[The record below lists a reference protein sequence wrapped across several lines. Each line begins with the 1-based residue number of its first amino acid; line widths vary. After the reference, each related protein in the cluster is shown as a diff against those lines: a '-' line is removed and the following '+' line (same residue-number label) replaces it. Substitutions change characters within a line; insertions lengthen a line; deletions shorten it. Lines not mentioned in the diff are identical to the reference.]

1 MIYYAQVK
9 RYEGYKV
16 KEFVKVYT
24 NNQEDIEKF
33 IMTTLKNNGSIL
45 AETSHKYK
53 KVFQTF
59 PSMELIYVTDLHFNQ
74 DSPNV
79 FRNKIV
85 AFNET
90 KNRAYMSTK
99 VMQKDE
105 EFFISTPY
113 ISSATG
119 HTCITVMKKENEQYV
134 FMDLRLSTLLGRLGL
149 IELHPAFNDFT
160 KFFYKAVGFSLM
172 AFAFFSVVYA
182 LFSYG
187 ESILNRGD
195 MTLDAIFKPIVA
207 LTLGL
212 AIFDLA
218 KTILEREVFF
228 KNYSK
233 ENEDA
238 NVLTKFS
245 IAIIIALSIEALMV
259 VFKIALHDYSQMI
272 YALYLIIG
280 IALII
285 VSLGLYSYLTRRQ

>member
-1 MIYYAQVK
+1 
-9 RYEGYKV
+9 
-16 KEFVKVYT
+16 
-24 NNQEDIEKF
+24 
-33 IMTTLKNNGSIL
+33 
-45 AETSHKYK
+45 
-53 KVFQTF
+53 
-59 PSMELIYVTDLHFNQ
+59 
-74 DSPNV
+74 
-79 FRNKIV
+79 
-85 AFNET
+85 
-90 KNRAYMSTK
+90 MSTK

-105 EFFISTPY
+105 EFFVSTPY

-160 KFFYKAVGFSLM
+160 QFFYKAVGFSLM
-172 AFAFFSVVYA
+172 AFAFFAVVYA

-187 ESILNRGD
+187 AGILQSGD
-195 MTLDAIFKPIVA
+195 MTLDAIFRPIVA

-228 KNYSK
+228 KNYSR

-285 VSLGLYSYLTRRQ
+285 VSLGVYSYLTRHP

>member
-1 MIYYAQVK
+1 
-9 RYEGYKV
+9 V
-16 KEFVKVYT
+16 KEFIKVYEE
-24 NNQEDIEKF
+24 NQEDIEKF
-33 IMTTLKNNGSIL
+33 VITTLKNNGSFL
-45 AETSHKYK
+45 TETSSSYK
-53 KVFQTF
+53 NIFQTF
-59 PSMELIYVTDLHFNQ
+59 PSLELVYVTDKEFIQCDANI
-74 DSPNV
+74 
-79 FRNKIV
+79 FRNKK
-85 AFNET
+85 ELSS
-90 KNRAYMSTK
+90 KGKDRSYMSTK
-99 VMQKDE
+99 VLQKDDA
-105 EFFISTPY
+105 FSISTPY

-119 HTCITVMKKENEQYV
+119 HTCITVMKKEKDRFV
-134 FMDLRLSTLLGRLGL
+134 FLDFRLSALLGRLGL
-149 IELHPAFNDFT
+149 VELNPSFNAFT

-172 AFAFFSVVYA
+172 AFAFFAIIYA
-182 LFSYG
+182 VFGYVSSIFISGDFS
-187 ESILNRGD
+187 
-195 MTLDAIFKPIVA
+195 LDAIFKPIVA

-233 ENEDA
+233 EDEDV

-285 VSLGLYSYLTRRQ
+285 VSLGIYSYLSRK

>member
-1 MIYYAQVK
+1 M
-9 RYEGYKV
+9 
-16 KEFVKVYT
+16 KEFIKVYEE
-24 NNQEDIEKF
+24 NREDIEKF
-33 IMTTLKNNGSIL
+33 IITTLKNNGSIL
-45 AETSHKYK
+45 AETSRKYK
-53 KVFQTF
+53 KLFKTF
-59 PSMELIYVTDLHFNQ
+59 PSMELAYITDEDFNQ
-74 DSPNV
+74 SDANV
-79 FRNKIV
+79 FRNRTEVSAKGR
-85 AFNET
+85 
-90 KNRAYMSTK
+90 NRAYMSTK
-99 VMQKDE
+99 VMQKDDS
-105 EFFISTPY
+105 FSISTPY

-119 HTCITVMKKENEQYV
+119 HTCITVMKKEEGKYI
-134 FMDLRLSTLLGRLGL
+134 FLDFRLSTLLGRLGL
-149 IELHPAFNDFT
+149 VELNPAFNEFA

-172 AFAFFSVVYA
+172 AFAFFAIIYA
-182 LFSYG
+182 IFGYISSIFISGDFS
-187 ESILNRGD
+187 
-195 MTLDAIFKPIVA
+195 LDTIFKPIVA

-233 ENEDA
+233 EDEDA

-285 VSLGLYSYLTRRQ
+285 VSLGIYSYLSKK

>member
-1 MIYYAQVK
+1 M
-9 RYEGYKV
+9 
-16 KEFVKVYT
+16 KEFMNIYAE
-24 NNQEDIEKF
+24 NQEDIEKF
-33 IMTTLKNNGSIL
+33 IITTLKNNGSVV
-45 AETSHKYK
+45 AEEGNRYK
-53 KVFQTF
+53 KVFQAF
-59 PSMELIYVTDLHFNQ
+59 PSLELIYVTDLDFKQTKGNA
-74 DSPNV
+74 
-79 FRNKIV
+79 FRNKTV
-85 AFNET
+85 KFSEP
-90 KNRAYMSTK
+90 KSRVYLSTK
-99 VMQKDE
+99 MVKKDD
-105 EFFISTPY
+105 EFSISTPY

-119 HTCITVMKKENEQYV
+119 HTCITVMRKEKGQYA
-134 FMDLRLSTLLGRLGL
+134 FMDFRLSALLGRLGL
-149 IELHPAFNDFT
+149 IELNPAFNDFT
-160 KFFYKAVGFSLM
+160 QFFYKVVGFMLM
-172 AFAFFSVVYA
+172 AFAFFAVIYA

-187 ESILNRGD
+187 HSMLISGD

-233 ENEDA
+233 ESEDT

-272 YALYLIIG
+272 YALYLIMG

-285 VSLGLYSYLTRRQ
+285 ISLGIYGYLAKRH